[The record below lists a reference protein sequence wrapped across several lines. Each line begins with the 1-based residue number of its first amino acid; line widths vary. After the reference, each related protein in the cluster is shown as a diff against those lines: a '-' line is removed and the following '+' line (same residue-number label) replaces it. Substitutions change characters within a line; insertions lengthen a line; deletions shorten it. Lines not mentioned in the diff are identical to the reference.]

1 MHAHPEGIRTKGR
14 DGQDEAVERGG
25 LEQIF
30 SSVNR
35 CLPDRTDMEIDGTKK
50 VGEREGTSP
59 SARTRPG
66 QVTTLVARRR
76 DEPDDGPG
84 AAGPRHYD

>member
-1 MHAHPEGIRTKGR
+1 MHIRRVSERKGVMAKMR
-14 DGQDEAVERGG
+14 REVDRGG

-50 VGEREGTSP
+50 VGERGGSSP

-66 QVTTLVARRR
+66 QVTTLGARRR
-76 DEPDDGPG
+76 DESDDAPG

>member
-1 MHAHPEGIRTKGR
+1 
-14 DGQDEAVERGG
+14 
-25 LEQIF
+25 
-30 SSVNR
+30 
-35 CLPDRTDMEIDGTKK
+35 MEIDGTKK
-50 VGEREGTSP
+50 VGERGGSSP

-76 DEPDDGPG
+76 DESDDGPG

>member
-1 MHAHPEGIRTKGR
+1 MAKMRRE
-14 DGQDEAVERGG
+14 VERGG

-50 VGEREGTSP
+50 VGERGGSSP

-66 QVTTLVARRR
+66 QVTTLGARRR
-76 DEPDDGPG
+76 DESDDAPG